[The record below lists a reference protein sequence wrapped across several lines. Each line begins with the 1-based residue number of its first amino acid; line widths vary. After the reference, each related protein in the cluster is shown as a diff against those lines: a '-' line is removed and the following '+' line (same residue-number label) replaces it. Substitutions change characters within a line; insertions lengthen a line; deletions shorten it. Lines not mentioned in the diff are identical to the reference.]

1 MAREIETL
9 TGAAEPPTGPTG
21 PAGRA
26 VRPVADGPDSGPR
39 CAPDAET
46 LALFR
51 GLFEGHPGPA
61 VLFDR
66 AATPYGLNAPGD
78 RLAGALAGD
87 GGVAMMPQ
95 LVQLAVKA
103 RIAGKGLA
111 REVPMPDGRSRIE
124 ATVLPQAD
132 GALLMLGR
140 DSTLEASIRTALA
153 ESRTRFKD
161 LVDLAADFAWETDAA
176 GRFSFVS
183 AGGALGWPPE
193 RLIGRAARDLLVDPE
208 SAPRTPPFEAAEPT
222 RNVELWVADA
232 EGGQRCLLVSAAPLH
247 DSGGARSGA
256 RGIAI
261 DITEERLQQAEL
273 ARLKTR
279 EKLVHYILDAL
290 RGEVE
295 PTDRLRA
302 AALAL
307 GRAVSADAC
316 LLEIVDG
323 GEVVLAERFGE
334 PPPPGAFEEAA
345 DRLRATAGVA
355 DGAVG
360 PEDRRADWR
369 ADRRADVR
377 ADWRADRGEARPA
390 GRWLGVAARRNG
402 EVVGGVTLWRRGAD
416 AWNEE
421 ERRLLEAVE
430 QHFSIA
436 FRQIG
441 DQLQLERLSRTDDL
455 TGLSNRRAFL
465 EELTLSIQRCRRRN
479 DVGALLYLDLDN
491 FKPINDRFGHEAGD
505 RVLRA
510 LGHRLRDGI
519 RGYDLTA
526 RLGGDE
532 FAIWLEGADRAIA
545 EERARAFIAVV
556 ESLIDSVPDG
566 AAPLGASVGV
576 AMLAAGADHAD
587 GRDATA
593 RVDALLAEADAAMYA
608 AKQAGKSDVR
618 FAGELGEGTS

>member
-9 TGAAEPPTGPTG
+9 TGLAEPPSGTTGPTE
-21 PAGRA
+21 PADRA
-26 VRPVADGPDSGPR
+26 DEAERSGAGGLDLGSR

-78 RLAGALAGD
+78 RLAEALAGD

-140 DSTLEASIRTALA
+140 DATLEASIRTALA

-193 RLIGRAARDLLVDPE
+193 RLIGQAARDLLVDPG

-247 DSGGARSGA
+247 DGDGARSGA

-279 EKLVHYILDAL
+279 EKLVHYILNAL
-290 RGEVE
+290 RGEVD

-302 AALAL
+302 AALAM

-316 LLEIVDG
+316 LLEIVNG
-323 GEVVLAERFGE
+323 GETVLAQRFGE

-345 DRLRATAGVA
+345 DRLRATAGIA
-355 DGAVG
+355 DGAAG
-360 PEDRRADWR
+360 G
-369 ADRRADVR
+369 ADRA
-377 ADWRADRGEARPA
+377 EAGPA

-402 EVVGGVTLWRRGAD
+402 EVVGVVTLWRRGAD
-416 AWNEE
+416 GWDEE

-465 EELTLSIQRCRRRN
+465 EELTLSVQRCRRRN

-510 LGHRLRDGI
+510 LGQRLRDSI

-556 ESLIDSVPDG
+556 EGLIDSVPVG
-566 AAPLGASVGV
+566 AEPLGASVGV
-576 AMLAAGADHAD
+576 AMLTAGADHAD

-593 RVDALLAEADAAMYA
+593 RVDALLAQADGAMYA

-618 FAGELGEGTS
+618 FAGERGEGTS